1 MGLTGQ
7 RGGWRSLKKN
17 NKTIRKGKGK
27 MNKKPFL
34 LKGKRKSWIPI
45 NGDLILSNQL
55 ENAQNFFFSIFL
67 DLGRREKPAWNSQKC
82 KSFIW
87 EKMNQSPIIDDNPV
101 SNSPTKPAVQSW
113 TPSVSQEDSISRLV
127 CRSSIETARHQ
138 RGPILPNEPDSVQ
151 RARWK
156 SSCPS
161 QRGISSRTRSES
173 PTPVLGLKQVNLGE
187 KNPENSRWKS
197 HKWTAIDKN
206 ERRSSRWG

>member
-1 MGLTGQ
+1 MTVSKIIIIK
-7 RGGWRSLKKN
+7 RSE
-17 NKTIRKGKGK
+17 RKGKNEGET
-27 MNKKPFL
+27 
-34 LKGKRKSWIPI
+34 IPLQRQNENLEFPLMATWSFQI
-45 NGDLILSNQL
+45 NQKTPKTLCFHISG
-55 ENAQNFFFSIFL
+55 
-67 DLGRREKPAWNSQKC
+67 LGRREKPAWNSQKC